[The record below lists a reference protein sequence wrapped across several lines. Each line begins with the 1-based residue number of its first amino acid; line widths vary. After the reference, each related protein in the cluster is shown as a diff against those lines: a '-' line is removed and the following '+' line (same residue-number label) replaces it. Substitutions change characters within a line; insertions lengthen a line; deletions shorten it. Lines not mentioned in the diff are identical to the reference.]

1 MSSRSAREAKFT
13 GRGLDLCRF
22 GQAALFAAVAM
33 VVIYL
38 LAGLLGFWRNYVSIE
53 IGLKALLQL
62 RTQLYSYL
70 QYLPLHFHDRRR
82 SGDSTFRVA
91 YDSQAIQTFYN
102 RGFDTIFGSV
112 ITLLTTFIYM
122 AAMDPVLA
130 GVSLLILPLLW
141 ITIYFFSARVRR
153 QTTTLQQEE
162 SDVLA
167 RASEGLTSIRIVHAF
182 GQEEY
187 EVREFEREA
196 RQSYAANL
204 NLTIT
209 NAISSLAISGVMA
222 LGLSLV
228 LYVATIHIL
237 DGRLTVGQLTL
248 FLAYVGMLYQP
259 LEQLSYTAW
268 ALEGAA
274 AGMQRVFEILDAEDS
289 VPEMPGAKPMPRA
302 RGEIAFENVA
312 FSYEAEHPI
321 LSGITLNVKPGQTV
335 ALVGGT
341 GAGKTTL
348 LSLVPRFYDPNSGI
362 VRIDGG
368 DVRDATKK
376 SLRANISVVLQDTLL
391 LSGTVLENIA
401 YGRPE
406 ATRAEIQA
414 AAQAAQAHAF
424 IQKLPHGYET
434 QVGER
439 GVRLSGGQK
448 QRIGLARAFLKNAPI
463 LLLDEPTSALDL
475 ETEAEIMG
483 TLNDLMRRF
492 TTLIVTH
499 RLSTIHHVDCIHVL
513 EEGRVVESGTG
524 PELLARK
531 GVYARLWNSAMK
543 ETSRSLTVARRSTA
557 LIAVE
562 NSLFFGDCPLL
573 NASMKLLPTLRY
585 RRLIFAG
592 MLFVLLSF
600 GATNQLFS
608 SPTATNAPRQ
618 VLRQQSRPRRRTW
631 NLTRTRASR
640 SSPRLRA

>member
-1 MSSRSAREAKFT
+1 MTFAIMAR
-13 GRGLDLCRF
+13 L
-22 GQAALFAAVAM
+22 
-33 VVIYL
+33 
-38 LAGLLGFWRNYVSIE
+38 
-53 IGLKALLQL
+53 
-62 RTQLYSYL
+62 
-70 QYLPLHFHDRRR
+70 
-82 SGDSTFRVA
+82 
-91 YDSQAIQTFYN
+91 
-102 RGFDTIFGSV
+102 
-112 ITLLTTFIYM
+112 
-122 AAMDPVLA
+122 DPVLA

-141 ITIYFFSARVRR
+141 FTIYFFSARVRR

-187 EVREFEREA
+187 EVREFVREA

-204 NLTIT
+204 SLTIT
-209 NAISSLAISGVMA
+209 NAISTLAVSGVMA

-228 LYVATIHIL
+228 LYVATLHIL

-248 FLAYVGMLYQP
+248 FLAYVTMLYQP

-312 FSYEAEHPI
+312 FAYEAEHPI
-321 LSGITLNVKPGQTV
+321 LSGITLDVKPGQTV

-348 LSLVPRFYDPNSGI
+348 LSLVPRFYDPNAGR
-362 VRIDGG
+362 VLIDGG
-368 DVRDATKK
+368 DVRGVTKK

-401 YGRPE
+401 YGRPD

-414 AAQAAQAHAF
+414 AAEAAQAHAF
-424 IQKLPHGYET
+424 IEKLPRGYET

-483 TLNDLMRRF
+483 TLHVLMRRF

-499 RLSTIHHVDCIHVL
+499 RLATIHHVDCIHVL

-531 GVYARLWNSAMK
+531 GVYARLWNATTK
-543 ETSRSLTVARRSTA
+543 ETS
-557 LIAVE
+557 
-562 NSLFFGDCPLL
+562 
-573 NASMKLLPTLRY
+573 
-585 RRLIFAG
+585 
-592 MLFVLLSF
+592 LSKH
-600 GATNQLFS
+600 
-608 SPTATNAPRQ
+608 
-618 VLRQQSRPRRRTW
+618 
-631 NLTRTRASR
+631 
-640 SSPRLRA
+640 

>member
-1 MSSRSAREAKFT
+1 MNLYRRVVGYYRPYLGTICFSLILLVVGVGFSLLKYVPVQWVIDHVIKAGAGGEVHWYMLTMTPA
-13 GRGLDLCRF
+13 
-22 GQAALFAAVAM
+22 QAALFAAVAM
-33 VVIYL
+33 VIIYL

-112 ITLLTTFIYM
+112 ITLLMTFALM
-122 AAMDPVLA
+122 SAMDPVLA

-141 ITIYFFSARVRR
+141 ITIYFFSARVRL

-187 EVREFEREA
+187 EVREFVREA

-204 NLTIT
+204 SLTIT
-209 NAISSLAISGVMA
+209 NAISTLAISGVMA

-228 LYVATIHIL
+228 LYVATLHIL

-248 FLAYVGMLYQP
+248 FLAYVTMLYQP

-289 VPEMPGAKPMPRA
+289 VPETPGAKPMPRA
-302 RGEIAFENVA
+302 RGGIAFENVA
-312 FSYEAEHPI
+312 FAYEAEHPI
-321 LSGITLNVKPGQTV
+321 LRGITLDVKPGQTV

-348 LSLVPRFYDPNSGI
+348 LSLVPRFYDPNAGR
-362 VRIDGG
+362 VLIDGG
-368 DVRDATKK
+368 DVRDVTKK
-376 SLRANISVVLQDTLL
+376 SLRGNISVVLQDTLL

-406 ATRAEIQA
+406 ATRVEIQA
-414 AAQAAQAHAF
+414 AAEAAQAHAF
-424 IQKLPHGYET
+424 IEKLPHGYET

-475 ETEAEIMG
+475 ETEAEIME
-483 TLNDLMRRF
+483 TLKDLMRRF

-513 EEGRVVESGTG
+513 EEGRLVESGTG

-531 GVYARLWNSAMK
+531 GVYARLWNSTTK
-543 ETSRSLTVARRSTA
+543 KTSS
-557 LIAVE
+557 LIA
-562 NSLFFGDCPLL
+562 
-573 NASMKLLPTLRY
+573 
-585 RRLIFAG
+585 
-592 MLFVLLSF
+592 
-600 GATNQLFS
+600 
-608 SPTATNAPRQ
+608 
-618 VLRQQSRPRRRTW
+618 
-631 NLTRTRASR
+631 
-640 SSPRLRA
+640 

>member
-1 MSSRSAREAKFT
+1 MNLYRRVIGYYRPYLGTIGFSLILLIVGVNLSLLKYWPIQWVIDHVITVGPDGVVHWQSLTFT
-13 GRGLDLCRF
+13 PVH
-22 GQAALFAAVAM
+22 AALFAAVAM

-38 LAGLLGFWRNYVSIE
+38 LAGALGFWRNYISIE

-82 SGDSTFRVA
+82 TGDSTFRVA
-91 YDSQAIQTFYN
+91 YDAQAIQTFFN

-112 ITLLTTFIYM
+112 VTLLTTFIYM
-122 AAMDPVLA
+122 FAMDRELA
-130 GVSLLILPLLW
+130 CVSLLILPLLW
-141 ITIYFFSARVRR
+141 LTIYIFSARVRR

-196 RQSYAANL
+196 RESYAANL
-204 NLTIT
+204 NLTVT
-209 NAISSLAISGVMA
+209 NAISTLAVSGIMA
-222 LGLSLV
+222 LGLAVV
-228 LYVATIHIL
+228 LYVATLHIL
-237 DGRLTVGQLTL
+237 DHRLTIGQLTL
-248 FLAYVGMLYQP
+248 FLAYVNMLYQP

-289 VPEMPGAKPMPRA
+289 VPESAGAKPMPRA
-302 RGEIAFENVA
+302 RGEIAFDQVGFA
-312 FSYEAEHPI
+312 YEAEHPI
-321 LSGITLNVKPGQTV
+321 LRRISLNVKPGQTV

-348 LSLVPRFYDPNSGI
+348 VSLVPRFYDPGTGR
-362 VRIDGG
+362 VLIDGI
-368 DVRDATKK
+368 DVRTVTKK

-406 ATRAEIQA
+406 ATRAEIHA
-414 AAQAAQAHAF
+414 AAEAAQAHAF
-424 IQKLPHGYET
+424 IEQLPRGYDT

-475 ETEAEIMG
+475 ETEAEIME
-483 TLNDLMRRF
+483 TLQALMRRF

-499 RLSTIHHVDCIHVL
+499 RLGTIHHVDCIYVL
-513 EEGRVVESGTG
+513 ENGQVVESGTG
-524 PELLARK
+524 PDLLARH
-531 GVYARLWNSAMK
+531 GVYARLWN
-543 ETSRSLTVARRSTA
+543 
-557 LIAVE
+557 
-562 NSLFFGDCPLL
+562 
-573 NASMKLLPTLRY
+573 ASMQEKSGREGTPLPSV
-585 RRLIFAG
+585 A
-592 MLFVLLSF
+592 
-600 GATNQLFS
+600 
-608 SPTATNAPRQ
+608 
-618 VLRQQSRPRRRTW
+618 
-631 NLTRTRASR
+631 
-640 SSPRLRA
+640 

>member
-1 MSSRSAREAKFT
+1 MNLYRRVIGYYRPYLGTICFSLILLVVGVNFSLLKYWPIQWVIDHVITIGPGGEVHWQ
-13 GRGLDLCRF
+13 GLNFSTDH
-22 GQAALFAAVAM
+22 AALFAAVAM

-53 IGLKALLQL
+53 IGLKALLQV

-91 YDSQAIQTFYN
+91 YDSQAIQTFFN

-112 ITLLTTFIYM
+112 VTLLTTFAYM

-141 ITIYFFSARVRR
+141 VTIYVFSARVRR
-153 QTTTLQQEE
+153 QTTELQQEE

-182 GQEEY
+182 GQEEF
-187 EVREFEREA
+187 EVREFVREA
-196 RQSYAANL
+196 RESYAANL

-209 NAISSLAISGVMA
+209 NAISSLAVSAVMA

-228 LYVATIHIL
+228 LYVATLHIL
-237 DGRLTVGQLTL
+237 AGRLTVGQLTL
-248 FLAYVGMLYQP
+248 FLAYVNMLYQP

-274 AGMQRVFEILDAEDS
+274 AGMQRVFEVLDAEDS
-289 VPEMPGAKPMPRA
+289 VPEKAGAKPMPRA
-302 RGEIAFENVA
+302 RGEIAFENVGFA
-312 FSYEAEHPI
+312 YEVEHPI
-321 LSGITLNVKPGQTV
+321 LRGITLDVKPGQTV

-348 LSLVPRFYDPNSGI
+348 LSLVPRFYDPLSGR
-362 VRIDGG
+362 VLVDGM

-401 YGRPE
+401 YGRPD
-406 ATRAEIQA
+406 ASRAEIQA
-414 AAQAAQAHAF
+414 AAEAAQAHDF
-424 IQKLPHGYET
+424 IGKLPRGYDT

-448 QRIGLARAFLKNAPI
+448 QRIGLARAFLKNVPI

-475 ETEAEIMG
+475 ETEAEIME
-483 TLNDLMRRF
+483 TLHALMRRF

-499 RLSTIHHVDCIHVL
+499 RLGTIHHVDCIHVL

-524 PELLARK
+524 PNLLASN
-531 GVYARLWNSAMK
+531 GVYARLWNA
-543 ETSRSLTVARRSTA
+543 A
-557 LIAVE
+557 
-562 NSLFFGDCPLL
+562 
-573 NASMKLLPTLRY
+573 
-585 RRLIFAG
+585 
-592 MLFVLLSF
+592 
-600 GATNQLFS
+600 NQG
-608 SPTATNAPRQ
+608 
-618 VLRQQSRPRRRTW
+618 
-631 NLTRTRASR
+631 
-640 SSPRLRA
+640 

>member
-1 MSSRSAREAKFT
+1 MNLYRRVIGYYRPYLGTISFSLILLVIGVNFSLLKYWPVQWVIDHVVTVGADGVVHWAGFT
-13 GRGLDLCRF
+13 MTA
-22 GQAALFAAVAM
+22 GQAAFFAALAM
-33 VVIYL
+33 VIIYL
-38 LAGLLGFWRNYVSIE
+38 LAGLFSFWRNYVSIE
-53 IGLKALLQL
+53 VGLKALLQV

-91 YDSQAIQTFYN
+91 YDSQAVQTFYN
-102 RGFDTIFGSV
+102 RGFDTIVGSV
-112 ITLLTTFIYM
+112 ITLLTTFLYM
-122 AAMDPVLA
+122 ARMDLVLA

-141 ITIYFFSARVRR
+141 LTIYLFSARVRR

-182 GQEEY
+182 GQEEF
-187 EVREFEREA
+187 EVREFVREA
-196 RQSYAANL
+196 QGSYAANL
-204 NLTIT
+204 KLTIT
-209 NAISSLAISGVMA
+209 NAISTLAISGVMA
-222 LGLSLV
+222 LGLSVV
-228 LYVATIHIL
+228 LYVATLHIL
-237 DGRLTVGQLTL
+237 DHRLTVGQLTL
-248 FLAYVGMLYQP
+248 FLAYVAMLYQP

-289 VPEMPGAKPMPRA
+289 VPEKPGAKPMPRA
-302 RGEIAFENVA
+302 KGEIAFENVA
-312 FSYEAEHPI
+312 FAYDPDHPI
-321 LSGITLNVKPGQTV
+321 LRGISLTIKPGQTV

-348 LSLVPRFYDPNSGI
+348 LSLVPRFYDPGSGH
-362 VRIDGG
+362 VLLDGM

-414 AAQAAQAHAF
+414 AAEAAQAHDF
-424 IQKLPHGYET
+424 IEKLPRDYET

-475 ETEAEIMG
+475 ETEAEIME
-483 TLNDLMRRF
+483 TLKALMQRY

-524 PELLARK
+524 PELLARN
-531 GVYARLWNSAMK
+531 GVYARLWNA
-543 ETSRSLTVARRSTA
+543 AA
-557 LIAVE
+557 QA
-562 NSLFFGDCPLL
+562 
-573 NASMKLLPTLRY
+573 A
-585 RRLIFAG
+585 
-592 MLFVLLSF
+592 
-600 GATNQLFS
+600 
-608 SPTATNAPRQ
+608 
-618 VLRQQSRPRRRTW
+618 
-631 NLTRTRASR
+631 
-640 SSPRLRA
+640 

>member
-1 MSSRSAREAKFT
+1 MNLYRRVIGYYRPYLGTICWSLILLVIGVNFSLLKFWPVQWVIDQAVKI
-13 GRGLDLCRF
+13 GPN
-22 GQAALFAAVAM
+22 GQWQALGYTMAPAQGALVAAGTML
-33 VVIYL
+33 VVYV
-38 LAGLLGFWRNYVSIE
+38 LAGLLGFWRNFVSIE
-53 IGLKALLQL
+53 VGLKALLQI

-112 ITLLTTFIYM
+112 ITLLTTFLYM
-122 AAMDPVLA
+122 ARMDFSLA
-130 GVSLLILPLLW
+130 CISLLILPLLW
-141 ITIYFFSARVRR
+141 ATIYFFSARVRR
-153 QTTTLQQEE
+153 QTTALQQEE
-162 SDVLA
+162 SDVLS

-182 GQEEY
+182 GQEEF

-204 NLTIT
+204 SLTIT
-209 NAISSLAISGVMA
+209 NAISTLAISAVMA
-222 LGLSLV
+222 LGLSVV
-228 LYVATIHIL
+228 LYIATLHIL
-237 DGRLTVGQLTL
+237 SGRLSVGEL
-248 FLAYVGMLYQP
+248 FLFISYVGMLYQP

-289 VPEMPGAKPMPRA
+289 VPEMPGAKPIPRA

-312 FSYEAEHPI
+312 FAYDAEHPI
-321 LSGITLNVKPGQTV
+321 LRGISLSIKPGETV

-348 LSLVPRFYDPNSGI
+348 LSLVPRFYDPNSGR
-362 VRIDGG
+362 VLIDGG
-368 DVRDATKK
+368 DIRAATKK

-406 ATRAEIQA
+406 ATRAEIQSA
-414 AAQAAQAHAF
+414 AEAAQAHTF
-424 IQKLPHGYET
+424 ILKLPNGYET

-475 ETEAEIMG
+475 ETEAEIME
-483 TLNDLMRRF
+483 TLKVLMRKY

-543 ETSRSLTVARRSTA
+543 ETA
-557 LIAVE
+557 AV
-562 NSLFFGDCPLL
+562 
-573 NASMKLLPTLRY
+573 
-585 RRLIFAG
+585 
-592 MLFVLLSF
+592 
-600 GATNQLFS
+600 
-608 SPTATNAPRQ
+608 
-618 VLRQQSRPRRRTW
+618 
-631 NLTRTRASR
+631 
-640 SSPRLRA
+640 

>member
-1 MSSRSAREAKFT
+1 MRLYHRVIGYYRPYGARIGGSLFLLVIGVGFSLLKPWPVLWVIDHVVTVGSGGEVHWA
-13 GRGLDLCRF
+13 GMALSPG
-22 GQAALFAAVAM
+22 GAALFAAVAM

-38 LAGLLGFWRNYVSIE
+38 LAGLLNFARNYVSIAV
-53 IGLKALLQL
+53 GLKALLQV

-91 YDSQAIQTFYN
+91 YDSQAVQTFYN
-102 RGFDTIFGSV
+102 RGFDTIAGSV
-112 ITLLTTFIYM
+112 ITLLMTFAVM
-122 AAMDPVLA
+122 ARMDAVLA
-130 GVSLLILPLLW
+130 GISLLILPLLW
-141 ITIYFFSARVRR
+141 FTIYLFSARVRR
-153 QTTTLQQEE
+153 QSTELQQEE

-187 EVREFEREA
+187 EVREFVREA
-196 RQSYAANL
+196 QSSYAANL
-204 NLTIT
+204 KLTVT

-222 LGLSLV
+222 LGLSVV
-228 LYVATIHIL
+228 LYVATLHIL
-237 DGRLTVGQLTL
+237 SGRLSVGEL
-248 FLAYVGMLYQP
+248 YVFINYVAMLYQP

-289 VPEMPGAKPMPRA
+289 VPEQPGAKPMPLA
-302 RGEIAFENVA
+302 RGEIVFDDVTFA
-312 FSYEAEHPI
+312 YDPQHPI
-321 LSGITLNVKPGQTV
+321 LRGISLRVQPGQTV

-348 LSLVPRFYDPNSGI
+348 LSLVPRFYDPTSGT
-362 VRIDGG
+362 VRIDGA
-368 DVRDATKK
+368 DVRGATKK

-401 YGRPE
+401 YGRPD

-414 AAQAAQAHAF
+414 AAEAAQAHVF
-424 IQKLPHGYET
+424 ITKLPHGYET

-483 TLNDLMRRF
+483 TLNALMKRY

-499 RLSTIHHVDCIHVL
+499 RLATIHHVDCIHVL
-513 EEGRVVESGTG
+513 ENGVVVESGTG
-524 PELLARK
+524 AELLARG
-531 GVYARLWNSAMK
+531 GVYARLWSAAMK
-543 ETSRSLTVARRSTA
+543 ETA
-557 LIAVE
+557 
-562 NSLFFGDCPLL
+562 
-573 NASMKLLPTLRY
+573 
-585 RRLIFAG
+585 
-592 MLFVLLSF
+592 
-600 GATNQLFS
+600 
-608 SPTATNAPRQ
+608 
-618 VLRQQSRPRRRTW
+618 
-631 NLTRTRASR
+631 
-640 SSPRLRA
+640 

>member
-1 MSSRSAREAKFT
+1 MNLYRRVIGYYRPYLGTIGFSLVLLVISANLNLLKYWPIQWVIDHVITVGPAGKVQWATFNFST
-13 GRGLDLCRF
+13 
-22 GQAALFAAVAM
+22 GQAALFAALAM
-33 VVIYL
+33 VGIYL
-38 LAGLLGFWRNYVSIE
+38 LAGLFGFWRNFVSIE
-53 IGLKALLQL
+53 VGLKALLQV

-91 YDSQAIQTFYN
+91 YDSQAIQTFFN
-102 RGFDTIFGSV
+102 RGFDTIIGSI

-122 AAMDPVLA
+122 YGMDRELA
-130 GVSLLILPLLW
+130 FVSLLVLPLLW
-141 ITIYFFSARVRR
+141 VTIYFFSARVRR

-182 GQEEY
+182 GQEEF

-209 NAISSLAISGVMA
+209 NAISTLAVTGVMT
-222 LGLSLV
+222 LGV
-228 LYVATIHIL
+228 AVVFYVATLHIL
-237 DGRLTVGQLTL
+237 EGRLSVGNLYL
-248 FLAYVGMLYQP
+248 FLNYVNMLYQP

-289 VPEMPGAKPMPRA
+289 VPEKPGAKMMPVA
-302 RGEIAFENVA
+302 RGEITFENVGFA
-312 FSYEAEHPI
+312 YETEHPI
-321 LSGITLNVKPGQTV
+321 LRGISLNVKPGQTV

-348 LSLVPRFYDPNSGI
+348 LSLVPRFYDPDSGR
-362 VRIDGG
+362 VLIDGG
-368 DVRDATKK
+368 DVREVTKK
-376 SLRANISVVLQDTLL
+376 SLRSNISVVLQDTLL

-401 YGRPE
+401 YGRPG
-406 ATRAEIQA
+406 ASRTEIQA
-414 AAQAAQAHAF
+414 AAQAARAHDF
-424 IQKLPHGYET
+424 IQKLPRGYDT

-475 ETEAEIMG
+475 ETEAEIME
-483 TLNDLMRRF
+483 TLHDLMRRF

-499 RLSTIHHVDCIHVL
+499 RLGTIHHVDCIYVL
-513 EEGRVVESGTG
+513 ENGAVVESGTG
-524 PELLARK
+524 PELLARN
-531 GVYARLWNSAMK
+531 GVYARLWNSVNQERKPSAV
-543 ETSRSLTVARRSTA
+543 LTT
-557 LIAVE
+557 
-562 NSLFFGDCPLL
+562 
-573 NASMKLLPTLRY
+573 
-585 RRLIFAG
+585 
-592 MLFVLLSF
+592 
-600 GATNQLFS
+600 
-608 SPTATNAPRQ
+608 
-618 VLRQQSRPRRRTW
+618 
-631 NLTRTRASR
+631 
-640 SSPRLRA
+640 

>member
-1 MSSRSAREAKFT
+1 MNLYRRVSGYYRPYLRTILFSLILLVIGVNFNLLKYWPVQWVIDHVVTVGADGTVRWQ
-13 GRGLDLCRF
+13 GLSMTA
-22 GQAALFAAVAM
+22 GQAALFAAIAM
-33 VVIYL
+33 VIIYL

-91 YDSQAIQTFYN
+91 YDSQAVQTFYN

-112 ITLLTTFIYM
+112 ITLLTTFAYM
-122 AAMDPVLA
+122 AAMDVELA
-130 GVSLLILPLLW
+130 AVSLLIVPLLW
-141 ITIYFFSARVRR
+141 LTIYFFSARVRQ

-182 GQEEY
+182 GQEEF

-196 RQSYAANL
+196 RSSYAANL
-204 NLTIT
+204 QLTIT
-209 NAISSLAISGVMA
+209 NAISSLAISCVMA

-228 LYVATIHIL
+228 LYVATLHIL
-237 DGRLTVGQLTL
+237 DHRLTVGQLTL
-248 FLAYVGMLYQP
+248 FLAYVTMLYQP

-289 VPEMPGAKPMPRA
+289 VPETPGAIAMSRA
-302 RGEIAFENVA
+302 KGEIAFENVQFA
-312 FSYEAEHPI
+312 YDAEHPI
-321 LSGITLNVKPGQTV
+321 LRGIDITVKPGQTV

-348 LSLVPRFYDPNSGI
+348 LSLVPRFYDPNAGR
-362 VRIDGG
+362 VLIDGK

-376 SLRANISVVLQDTLL
+376 SLRGNISVVLQDTLL

-424 IQKLPHGYET
+424 IEKLPQGYDT
-434 QVGER
+434 PVGER

-475 ETEAEIMG
+475 ETEAEIMS
-483 TLNDLMRRF
+483 TLHALMSRY

-499 RLSTIHHVDCIHVL
+499 RLSTIHHVDRIHVL

-524 PELLARK
+524 PELLARN
-531 GVYARLWNSAMK
+531 GVYARLWNA
-543 ETSRSLTVARRSTA
+543 
-557 LIAVE
+557 
-562 NSLFFGDCPLL
+562 
-573 NASMKLLPTLRY
+573 
-585 RRLIFAG
+585 AG
-592 MLFVLLSF
+592 
-600 GATNQLFS
+600 
-608 SPTATNAPRQ
+608 
-618 VLRQQSRPRRRTW
+618 
-631 NLTRTRASR
+631 
-640 SSPRLRA
+640 

>member
-1 MSSRSAREAKFT
+1 MNLYRRVIGYYRPYLGTICFSLILLVIGVNFSLLKYWPVKWVIDNVIKVGPDGKVHWQNLT
-13 GRGLDLCRF
+13 MTP

-33 VVIYL
+33 VLIYI

-112 ITLLTTFIYM
+112 VTLLTTFAYM
-122 AAMDPVLA
+122 ASMDAVLA

-182 GQEEY
+182 GQEEF
-187 EVREFEREA
+187 EVREFVREA
-196 RQSYAANL
+196 EQSYAANL

-209 NAISSLAISGVMA
+209 NAISTLAISAVMA

-228 LYVATIHIL
+228 LYIATLHIL
-237 DGRLTVGQLTL
+237 DGRLTVGELTL
-248 FLAYVGMLYQP
+248 FLAYVTMLYQP

-289 VPEMPGAKPMPRA
+289 VPETPGAKAMPRA

-312 FSYEAEHPI
+312 FAYDPEHPI
-321 LSGITLNVKPGQTV
+321 LRGISLSVKPGQTV

-348 LSLVPRFYDPNSGI
+348 LSLVPRFYDPNTGR
-362 VRIDGG
+362 VFVDGA
-368 DVRDATKK
+368 DVRSATKK
-376 SLRANISVVLQDTLL
+376 SLRSNISVVLQDTLL

-414 AAQAAQAHAF
+414 AAEAAQAHAF
-424 IQKLPHGYET
+424 IEKLPNGYDT

-475 ETEAEIMG
+475 ETEAEIMD
-483 TLNDLMRRF
+483 TLKVLMRRF

-524 PELLARK
+524 PELLARN
-531 GVYARLWNSAMK
+531 GVYARLWNSANK
-543 ETSRSLTVARRSTA
+543 EAPPLVA
-557 LIAVE
+557 
-562 NSLFFGDCPLL
+562 
-573 NASMKLLPTLRY
+573 
-585 RRLIFAG
+585 
-592 MLFVLLSF
+592 
-600 GATNQLFS
+600 
-608 SPTATNAPRQ
+608 Q
-618 VLRQQSRPRRRTW
+618 V
-631 NLTRTRASR
+631 
-640 SSPRLRA
+640 

>member
-1 MSSRSAREAKFT
+1 MNLYRRVIGYYRPYLGTICFSLILLVIGVNFSLLKYWPVQWVIDHVITVGPSGEVHWQMLKMSP
-13 GRGLDLCRF
+13 
-22 GQAALFAAVAM
+22 GQAALFAAAAM

-38 LAGLLGFWRNYVSIE
+38 LAGLLAFWRNYVSIE
-53 IGLKALLQL
+53 VGLKALLQL
-62 RTQLYSYL
+62 RTQLYAYL

-91 YDSQAIQTFYN
+91 YDSQAVQTFYN
-102 RGFDTIFGSV
+102 RGFDTVFGSV

-122 AAMDPVLA
+122 ALMDAELA

-196 RQSYAANL
+196 KQSYAANL

-209 NAISSLAISGVMA
+209 NAISSLAISAVMA
-222 LGLSLV
+222 LGLSAV
-228 LYVATIHIL
+228 LYVATLHIL
-237 DGRLTVGQLTL
+237 EGGLTVGQLTL
-248 FLAYVGMLYQP
+248 FLAYVTMLYQP

-289 VPEMPGAKPMPRA
+289 VPETPGAKAMPRA

-312 FSYEAEHPI
+312 FAYDADHPI
-321 LSGITLNVKPGQTV
+321 LRGITLSVKPGQTV

-348 LSLVPRFYDPNSGI
+348 LSLVPRLYDPNAGR
-362 VRIDGG
+362 VLIDGG
-368 DVRDATKK
+368 DVREVTKK

-391 LSGTVLENIA
+391 LSGSVLENIA
-401 YGRPE
+401 YGRPS

-414 AAQAAQAHAF
+414 AAEAAQAHAF
-424 IQKLPHGYET
+424 IERLPHGYDT

-475 ETEAEIMG
+475 ETEAEIME
-483 TLNDLMRRF
+483 TLKVLMRRF

-524 PELLARK
+524 PELLARN

-543 ETSRSLTVARRSTA
+543 ETA
-557 LIAVE
+557 LVG
-562 NSLFFGDCPLL
+562 L
-573 NASMKLLPTLRY
+573 
-585 RRLIFAG
+585 
-592 MLFVLLSF
+592 
-600 GATNQLFS
+600 
-608 SPTATNAPRQ
+608 
-618 VLRQQSRPRRRTW
+618 
-631 NLTRTRASR
+631 
-640 SSPRLRA
+640 

>member
-1 MSSRSAREAKFT
+1 MNLYRRVIGYYRPYLGTICFSLILLVIGVGFSLLKYVPVQWVIDHVVKVGPHGEVRWEGLTMSP
-13 GRGLDLCRF
+13 

-102 RGFDTIFGSV
+102 RGFDTVFGSV
-112 ITLLTTFIYM
+112 ITLLMTFALM
-122 AAMDPVLA
+122 TAMDPVLA

-187 EVREFEREA
+187 EVREFVREA

-209 NAISSLAISGVMA
+209 NAISSLAVSGVMA

-228 LYVATIHIL
+228 LYVATLHIL

-248 FLAYVGMLYQP
+248 FLAYVTMLYQP

-289 VPEMPGAKPMPRA
+289 VPEMQGAKPMPRA

-312 FSYEAEHPI
+312 FAYEAEHPI
-321 LSGITLNVKPGQTV
+321 LQGITLSVKPGQTV

-341 GAGKTTL
+341 GAGKTTV
-348 LSLVPRFYDPNSGI
+348 LSLVPRFYDPNSGR
-362 VRIDGG
+362 VLIDGG
-368 DVRDATKK
+368 DVRNVTKK

-406 ATRAEIQA
+406 ATRVEIQA
-414 AAQAAQAHAF
+414 AAEAAQAHAF
-424 IQKLPHGYET
+424 IEKLPHGYET

-475 ETEAEIMG
+475 ETEAEIME
-483 TLNDLMRRF
+483 TLHVLMRRF

-499 RLSTIHHVDCIHVL
+499 RLTTIHHVDCIHVL

-531 GVYARLWNSAMK
+531 GVYARLWNSTAK
-543 ETSRSLTVARRSTA
+543 ETAPVSL
-557 LIAVE
+557 
-562 NSLFFGDCPLL
+562 
-573 NASMKLLPTLRY
+573 
-585 RRLIFAG
+585 
-592 MLFVLLSF
+592 
-600 GATNQLFS
+600 
-608 SPTATNAPRQ
+608 
-618 VLRQQSRPRRRTW
+618 
-631 NLTRTRASR
+631 
-640 SSPRLRA
+640 

>member
-1 MSSRSAREAKFT
+1 MNLYRRVIGYYRPYLGTICWSLILLVIGVNFSLLKYWPVQWVIDHVVTVGPGGVVQWPTLGLSLTMSP
-13 GRGLDLCRF
+13 

-38 LAGLLGFWRNYVSIE
+38 LAGLLAFWRNYVSIE

-91 YDSQAIQTFYN
+91 YDSQAVQTFYN

-112 ITLLTTFIYM
+112 ITLLTTFLYM
-122 AAMDPVLA
+122 FAMDPVLA

-141 ITIYFFSARVRR
+141 ATIYFFSARVRR

-182 GQEEY
+182 GQEEF

-204 NLTIT
+204 SLTIT
-209 NAISSLAISGVMA
+209 NAISSLAISCVMA
-222 LGLSLV
+222 LGLSVV
-228 LYVATIHIL
+228 LYVATLHIL
-237 DGRLTVGQLTL
+237 DHRLTVGQLTL
-248 FLAYVGMLYQP
+248 FLAYVTMLYQP

-274 AGMQRVFEILDAEDS
+274 AGMQRVFEILDAEDT
-289 VPEMPGAKPMPRA
+289 VPETPSAKPIPRA
-302 RGEIAFENVA
+302 RGEISFENVA
-312 FSYEAEHPI
+312 FAYDAEHPI
-321 LSGITLNVKPGQTV
+321 LRGISLSIKPGETV

-348 LSLVPRFYDPNSGI
+348 LSLVPRFYDPNSGR
-362 VRIDGG
+362 VLIDGE
-368 DVRDATKK
+368 DIRAATKK

-414 AAQAAQAHAF
+414 AAEAAQAHVF
-424 IQKLPHGYET
+424 ISKLPQGYET

-475 ETEAEIMG
+475 ETEAEIME
-483 TLNDLMRRF
+483 TLKVLMRKY

-543 ETSRSLTVARRSTA
+543 ET
-557 LIAVE
+557 
-562 NSLFFGDCPLL
+562 
-573 NASMKLLPTLRY
+573 
-585 RRLIFAG
+585 AG
-592 MLFVLLSF
+592 V
-600 GATNQLFS
+600 
-608 SPTATNAPRQ
+608 
-618 VLRQQSRPRRRTW
+618 
-631 NLTRTRASR
+631 
-640 SSPRLRA
+640 

>member
-1 MSSRSAREAKFT
+1 MNLYRRVVGYYRPYLGTISFSFVLLVIGANLNLLKFVPVQWVIDHVVTVKPGDDVHWGTLTFSTSR
-13 GRGLDLCRF
+13 
-22 GQAALFAAVAM
+22 AAQLAAAAM
-33 VVIYL
+33 VIIYL
-38 LAGLLGFWRNYVSIE
+38 LAGLFGFWRNYVSIE
-53 IGLKALLQL
+53 VGLKALLQL

-91 YDSQAIQTFYN
+91 YDSQAVQTFYN
-102 RGFDTIFGSV
+102 RGFDTILGSSV
-112 ITLLTTFIYM
+112 TLITTFLYM
-122 AAMDPVLA
+122 FGMDHVLA
-130 GVSLLILPLLW
+130 LISLLVLPLLW
-141 ITIYFFSARVRR
+141 FTIYIFSARVRR

-162 SDVLA
+162 SDVLS

-187 EVREFEREA
+187 EVREFVREA
-196 RQSYAANL
+196 RESYAANL
-204 NLTIT
+204 KLTVT
-209 NAISSLAISGVMA
+209 NAISSLAVTAVMTLGISI
-222 LGLSLV
+222 V
-228 LYVATIHIL
+228 LYVATLHIL

-248 FLAYVGMLYQP
+248 FLAYVAMLYQP

-289 VPEMPGAKPMPRA
+289 VPELPQAKPMPRA
-302 RGEIAFENVA
+302 QGEIAFDNVA
-312 FSYEAEHPI
+312 FSYDAEHPI
-321 LSGITLNVKPGQTV
+321 LRGITLQIKPGQTV

-348 LSLVPRFYDPNSGI
+348 LSLVPRFYDPDSGR
-362 VRIDGG
+362 VLIDGG
-368 DVRDATKK
+368 DVRNGTKK

-401 YGRPE
+401 YGRPG
-406 ATRAEIQA
+406 ASRAEIQA
-414 AAQAAQAHAF
+414 AAEAAQAHAF
-424 IQKLPHGYET
+424 IQKLPHGYDT

-483 TLNDLMRRF
+483 TLHALMRRY

-524 PELLARK
+524 PELLARD
-531 GVYARLWNSAMK
+531 GVYARLWKSTMK
-543 ETSRSLTVARRSTA
+543 E
-557 LIAVE
+557 
-562 NSLFFGDCPLL
+562 
-573 NASMKLLPTLRY
+573 ASVP
-585 RRLIFAG
+585 A
-592 MLFVLLSF
+592 
-600 GATNQLFS
+600 
-608 SPTATNAPRQ
+608 
-618 VLRQQSRPRRRTW
+618 
-631 NLTRTRASR
+631 
-640 SSPRLRA
+640 

>member
-1 MSSRSAREAKFT
+1 MNLYRRVIGYYRPYLGTICFSLVLLVIGVGFSLLKYVPVQWVIDHVIKAGADGKVHWQGFTMSP
-13 GRGLDLCRF
+13 
-22 GQAALFAAVAM
+22 GQAALAAAVAM

-38 LAGLLGFWRNYVSIE
+38 LAGLLAFWRNYVSIE

-112 ITLLTTFIYM
+112 ITLLMTFGLM
-122 AAMDPVLA
+122 TAMDPVLA
-130 GVSLLILPLLW
+130 GVSLLIVPLLW

-187 EVREFEREA
+187 EVREFVREA
-196 RQSYAANL
+196 EQSYTANL

-209 NAISSLAISGVMA
+209 NAISTLAISGVMA

-228 LYVATIHIL
+228 LYVATLHIL
-237 DGRLTVGQLTL
+237 EGRLTVGQLTL
-248 FLAYVGMLYQP
+248 FLAYVTMLYQP

-312 FSYEAEHPI
+312 FAYEAEHPI
-321 LSGITLNVKPGQTV
+321 LRGITLEVKPGQTV

-348 LSLVPRFYDPNSGI
+348 LSLVPRFYDPNSGR
-362 VRIDGG
+362 VLIDGG
-368 DVRDATKK
+368 DARAATKK

-424 IQKLPHGYET
+424 IEKLPRGYET
-434 QVGER
+434 QVGDR

-475 ETEAEIMG
+475 ETEAEIME
-483 TLNDLMRRF
+483 TLKVLMRRF

-513 EEGRVVESGTG
+513 EDGRVVESGTG
-524 PELLARK
+524 PELLARP
-531 GVYARLWNSAMK
+531 GVYARLWNSA
-543 ETSRSLTVARRSTA
+543 
-557 LIAVE
+557 
-562 NSLFFGDCPLL
+562 G
-573 NASMKLLPTLRY
+573 
-585 RRLIFAG
+585 
-592 MLFVLLSF
+592 
-600 GATNQLFS
+600 
-608 SPTATNAPRQ
+608 
-618 VLRQQSRPRRRTW
+618 
-631 NLTRTRASR
+631 
-640 SSPRLRA
+640 

>member
-1 MSSRSAREAKFT
+1 MNLYRRVIGYYRPYLGTICFSLILLVVGVNLNLLKFVPIQWVIDHVITVPPGEDVHWRSWVFSPAR
-13 GRGLDLCRF
+13 
-22 GQAALFAAVAM
+22 AALYAAVAM
-33 VVIYL
+33 FIIYL

-53 IGLKALLQL
+53 VGLKALLEL

-102 RGFDTIFGSV
+102 RGFDTIIGSAV
-112 ITLLTTFIYM
+112 ALLTTFLYM
-122 AAMDPVLA
+122 FRMDGELA
-130 GVSLLILPLLW
+130 FVSLLVLPLLW
-141 ITIYFFSARVRR
+141 LTIYTFSARVRR

-162 SDVLA
+162 SDVLS

-187 EVREFEREA
+187 EVREFVREA
-196 RQSYAANL
+196 KESYAANL

-209 NAISSLAISGVMA
+209 NAVSNLAITAVMA
-222 LGLSLV
+222 LGISVV
-228 LYVATIHIL
+228 LYVATLHIL
-237 DGRLTVGQLTL
+237 EHRLTVGELTL
-248 FLAYVGMLYQP
+248 FLAYVAMLYQP

-289 VPEMPGAKPMPRA
+289 VPETPNAKRMPRA

-312 FSYEAEHPI
+312 FAYEASHPI
-321 LSGITLNVKPGQTV
+321 LRGITLQIKPGQTV

-348 LSLVPRFYDPNSGI
+348 LSLVPRFYDPSSGT

-401 YGRPE
+401 YGRPS
-406 ATRAEIQA
+406 ASRAEIQA
-414 AAQAAQAHAF
+414 AADAAQAHTF
-424 IQKLPHGYET
+424 IGKLPYGYDT

-475 ETEAEIMG
+475 ETEAEIMV
-483 TLNDLMRRF
+483 TLNALMRRF

-513 EEGRVVESGTG
+513 EDGCVVESGTG
-524 PELLARK
+524 PELLASG
-531 GVYARLWNSAMK
+531 GVYARLWNSTAK
-543 ETSRSLTVARRSTA
+543 ETSR
-557 LIAVE
+557 AV
-562 NSLFFGDCPLL
+562 L
-573 NASMKLLPTLRY
+573 
-585 RRLIFAG
+585 
-592 MLFVLLSF
+592 
-600 GATNQLFS
+600 
-608 SPTATNAPRQ
+608 
-618 VLRQQSRPRRRTW
+618 
-631 NLTRTRASR
+631 
-640 SSPRLRA
+640 